1 MNFTLFYLI
10 IPLGIML
17 LVAGLT
23 AGKDYIFKARVN
35 EREKSIKQKSAY
47 QSWLTLLVFF
57 IANYVLRLCNIDIE
71 PLPYEVFIPSELI
84 YIALAVVSYL
94 LYYLINYNQMDN
106 SYAYNKKKLKVCK
119 TKNRL

>member
-1 MNFTLFYLI
+1 MNFILFYLI

-47 QSWLTLLVFF
+47 QSWLTLLLFF

-106 SYAYNKKKLKVCK
+106 SYTYNKK
-119 TKNRL
+119 TKGM